1 MEDKK
6 LQAIRDFIVSSEK
19 SLKNA
24 KKLLAEVLKDR
35 NIEVDDVELDTDGL
49 TSYSSDDSKV
59 VEWVF
64 TGEEMLWSDSHKY
77 PVPANYASKSKMV
90 QGDKL
95 KLTILPSGKMLYKQ
109 IMPIERETKVGLL
122 TKDLGKFQVVA
133 DGKSYDVLTAAV
145 THFRWEIGDSIT
157 IIVPKDKD
165 ATYAAIE
172 TVIPKEG

>member
-24 KKLLAEVLKDR
+24 KKLLVEVLKERD
-35 NIEVDDVELDTDGL
+35 IDVQDVDLDTDGL
-49 TSYSSDDSKV
+49 TSYASDDSKI
-59 VEWVF
+59 VEGVF
-64 TGEEMLWSDSHKY
+64 TWEEMLWSDNHKY

-109 IMPIERETKVGLL
+109 ISPIDRETKVGLL
-122 TKDLGKFQVVA
+122 TKDLWKFQVVA
-133 DGKSYDVLTAAV
+133 DGKAFDVLTAAV
-145 THFRWEIGDSIT
+145 THFKWEIGDSVT
-157 IIVPKDKD
+157 IIIPKDKE
-165 ATYAAIE
+165 ATHAAIE
-172 TVIPKEG
+172 TVIPKES

>member
-1 MEDKK
+1 MEEKK
-6 LQAIRDFIVSSEK
+6 LQAIRDFIISSER

-24 KKLLAEVLKDR
+24 KNLLAEVLKEK
-35 NIEVDDVELDTDGL
+35 NIVINDTELDTDGL
-49 TSYSSDDSKV
+49 TSYASDDSKV

-64 TGEEMLWSDSHKY
+64 TGEEMLGSDSHKY

-90 QGDKL
+90 QWDKL

-109 IMPIERETKVGLL
+109 IMPIDRETKVGLL

-133 DGKSYDVLTAAV
+133 DWKSYDVLTAAV
-145 THFRWEIGDSIT
+145 THFKWEIGDSIT
-157 IIVPKDKD
+157 VIIPKGKD

>member
-1 MEDKK
+1 MEEKK
-6 LQAIRDFIVSSEK
+6 LQAIRDFIISSER

-24 KKLLAEVLKDR
+24 KNLLAEVLKEK
-35 NIEVDDVELDTDGL
+35 NIVINDAELDTDGL
-49 TSYSSDDSKV
+49 TSYASDDSKV

-64 TGEEMLWSDSHKY
+64 TGEEMLGSDSHKY

-90 QGDKL
+90 QWDKL

-109 IMPIERETKVGLL
+109 IMPIDRETKVGLL

-133 DGKSYDVLTAAV
+133 DWKSYDVLTAAV
-145 THFRWEIGDSIT
+145 THFKWEIGDSIT
-157 IIVPKDKD
+157 VIIPKGKD

>member
-6 LQAIRDFIVSSEK
+6 LQAIRDFIIASEK

-24 KKLLAEVLKDR
+24 KRLMSEILSER
-35 NIEVDDVELDTDGL
+35 NIATKEFDLETDGL
-49 TSYSSDDSKV
+49 TSYSSNDSKI

-64 TGEEMLWSDSHKY
+64 TGEEMLGSDGNKY

-90 QGDKL
+90 QWDKL

-109 IMPIERETKVGLL
+109 IAPIERETKVGLL

-133 DGKSYDVLTAAV
+133 EGKSYDVLTAAV
-145 THFRWEIGDSIT
+145 THFRAEIWDNIT
-157 IIVPKDKD
+157 VIVPQGKD

-172 TVIPKEG
+172 AVVPKG

>member
-24 KKLLAEVLKDR
+24 KKLLWEVLKDR
-35 NIEVDDVELDTDGL
+35 DITVEDINLDTDGL
-49 TSYSSDDSKV
+49 TSYASDDSKII
-59 VEWVF
+59 EWVF
-64 TGEEMLWSDSHKY
+64 TGEEMLGSDSHKY

-90 QGDKL
+90 QWDKL

-109 IMPIERETKVGLL
+109 IAPIDRETKVGLL
-122 TKDLGKFQVVA
+122 TKDLWKFQVVA
-133 DGKSYDVLTAAV
+133 DGKAYDVLTAAV
-145 THFRWEIGDSIT
+145 THFKWEIGDSVT
-157 IIVPKDKD
+157 VLVPKDKE